1 MSTIDDPR
9 IARAVLARLTI
20 VGDRLVHTMI
30 HDEGPEPV
38 LHRLIAGHLPQA
50 EARSAAAEQLGAAG
64 LRQTATRIVVDTER
78 IGARIVIPQD
88 AEWPTALEDLNQH
101 RDATDDDVR
110 LPAPPPCLWVR
121 GAQPL
126 VETLHGSVAV
136 VGARAATSYGQHVAA
151 ELGHGLAENG
161 WTIFNTG
168 GYGVDAAALRGALT
182 AGHLAVAINP
192 AGLDRPHPQGNSA
205 LFERLSLIS
214 AWPPGS
220 APYRS
225 RIAVNGAYLAA
236 MTGGCVLVEAALR
249 SGARAV
255 LAQADA
261 LGRPVMAV
269 PGPVTSALSVGCHE
283 ALRETPRVRL
293 VRDVTDVVG
302 HLAERRSPERTTT

>member
-9 IARAVLARLTI
+9 VARAVLARLTI

-30 HDEGPEPV
+30 HEEGPEAV

-64 LRQTATRIVVDTER
+64 LRQVAIRIIADTEQ

-88 AEWPTALEDLNQH
+88 AEWPKALEDLNQH
-101 RDATDDDVR
+101 NDATDDDAR

-126 VETLHGSVAV
+126 GDTLHRSVAV
-136 VGARAATSYGQHVAA
+136 IGARAATSYGQHVAA
-151 ELGHGLAENG
+151 ELGHGLAERVDNLQHRWVRRRRRSATRRTDG
-161 WTIFNTG
+161 WTPGRRDQSRWTRPSPP
-168 GYGVDAAALRGALT
+168 ARQLS
-182 AGHLAVAINP
+182 AVR
-192 AGLDRPHPQGNSA
+192 AGL
-205 LFERLSLIS
+205 LIS

-225 RIAVNGAYLAA
+225 RVPVNGAFLAA
-236 MTGGCVLVEAALR
+236 MAGGCVLVEAALR
-249 SGARAV
+249 SGARTV
-255 LAQADA
+255 LAQSNA

-269 PGPVTSALSVGCHE
+269 PGPVTSALSVGCHQ

-293 VRDVTDVVG
+293 VRDVADVVG
-302 HLAERRSPERTTT
+302 HLTERHPSEGTTT

>member
-9 IARAVLARLTI
+9 VARAVLARLTI

-30 HDEGPEPV
+30 HEEGPEAV
-38 LHRLIAGHLPQA
+38 LRRLIAGHLPQA
-50 EARSAAAEQLGAAG
+50 EARSAATEKLGAAG
-64 LRQTATRIVVDTER
+64 LRQVATRIIADTER

-88 AEWPTALEDLNQH
+88 AEWPTAFEDLNQPSDG
-101 RDATDDDVR
+101 DAR

-126 VETLHGSVAV
+126 GDTLHRSVAV
-136 VGARAATSYGQHVAA
+136 IGARAATSYGQHVAA
-151 ELGHGLAENG
+151 ELGHGLAESG

-182 AGHLAVAINP
+182 AGHLPVAVNP

-205 LFERLSLIS
+205 LFERVSLIS

-220 APYRS
+220 APCRS
-225 RIAVNGAYLAA
+225 RISVNGAFLAA

-249 SGARAV
+249 SGARTV

-261 LGRPVMAV
+261 FGRPVMAV
-269 PGPVTSALSVGCHE
+269 PGPVTSALSAGCHQV
-283 ALRETPRVRL
+283 LRETPRVRL
-293 VRDVTDVVG
+293 VRDVADVIG
-302 HLAERRSPERTTT
+302 HLTERRPPEGTTT